1 MRNFCQINVYIQV
14 SGMIIYDEQVREY
27 LSLLHRGIFRFSRVC
42 LLGPI
47 LLSLSVSREPHGGG
61 SVIMYEGESLLS

>member
-1 MRNFCQINVYIQV
+1 
-14 SGMIIYDEQVREY
+14 MIIYDEQVREY

-61 SVIMYEGESLLS
+61 QLLCMRGKACLAKCLFVSQ